1 MADARTLIGLGSAV
15 ISVPLLASAAAA
27 GAPAGLPGRLVERLS
42 IAAPSGVSGPDDI
55 TRLAREGIDGGREV
69 VYLAYQN
76 GINPD
81 GTAGTPGGP
90 TSSTIKGF
98 DAVTGRLVMS
108 VPAPGKVDGL
118 SADPARGR
126 LLATVNED
134 SNSALLT
141 VTPGVDKP
149 VTRYTYRP
157 DPAVGGNGGTDSIA
171 VHAGHIYLAHSNPTD
186 ATQATDY
193 EATLDPRAQTAALR
207 PVFLD
212 NTMATDAST
221 GHAVTL
227 GLTDPDTNLIMPRG
241 SRRFAGQLA
250 TIGQADG
257 QIVFADHPEHT
268 TPGLTQLSLTD
279 STPGNV
285 PTLDGIAVATVPTG
299 TLYVVDA
306 GTGGCCTPSTPG
318 DSPPGR
324 CSSVRP
330 RITITR
336 NSPPWT

>member
-221 GHAVTL
+221 GPRRHPGPHRPRHQPDHA
-227 GLTDPDTNLIMPRG
+227 
-241 SRRFAGQLA
+241 AGQPPVRRA
-250 TIGQADG
+250 TGHDRSGRRADRVRRPPRAHHAG
-257 QIVFADHPEHT
+257 AHPAEPHR
-268 TPGLTQLSLTD
+268 LH
-279 STPGNV
+279 
-285 PTLDGIAVATVPTG
+285 
-299 TLYVVDA
+299 
-306 GTGGCCTPSTPG
+306 
-318 DSPPGR
+318 
-324 CSSVRP
+324 P
-330 RITITR
+330 R
-336 NSPPWT
+336 